1 MKTNIKNTLGKASLT
16 LLKLGFTRCK
26 NSSKLGSHSFAQ
38 VFIFAL
44 SSFLFISCDQQEVES
59 FDSQKD
65 TPISIASAGVA
76 ELTTRAIIEGQLI
89 GAVDENATMSVFVT
103 GGSADK
109 YNADNVEWI
118 HDGTDWWSAD
128 SPTLFE
134 GANSK
139 QKICALSPYVDGAS
153 AEGVTI
159 TADGTTDYLVASQTL
174 ITSNPVNIVMSHALA
189 MLVLNPT
196 LGTEVAGDN
205 IATVEVQNMYTQGTF
220 NVEENSWS
228 DQGEAT
234 ATFSMNKVNGNYE
247 VLVIPMEECQSF
259 PMVIT
264 MSSGRAFSAN
274 ISLANV
280 GNKLEGGTQ
289 YTIKLQIGHD
299 TVTIGDI
306 SAASWGTPVEGGDLE
321 TL

>member
-1 MKTNIKNTLGKASLT
+1 MKKTKLLAFAFLAAMFASCSNDNIPVDEN
-16 LLKLGFTRCK
+16 
-26 NSSKLGSHSFAQ
+26 
-38 VFIFAL
+38 
-44 SSFLFISCDQQEVES
+44 
-59 FDSQKD
+59 KD
-65 TPISIASAGVA
+65 TPLTIASAGVN
-76 ELTTRAIIEGQLI
+76 ELSTRAITEGQLV
-89 GAVDENATMSVFVT
+89 GSVDENVSISVWVE
-103 GGSADK
+103 GSAEK
-109 YNADNVEWI
+109 YNANNVEWI
-118 HDGTDWWSAD
+118 HPGTYWYSN
-128 SPTLFE
+128 STVLYE
-134 GANSK
+134 GEYK

-174 ITSNPVNIVMSHALA
+174 ITSNPVNINMSHALA

-264 MSSGRAFSAN
+264 MSSGRVFSAN

-280 GNKLEGGTQ
+280 GNELEGGTQ

-321 TL
+321 TE